1 MRTVNTIN
9 DITDPRIAPYR
20 SLKVRHP
27 EDDGL
32 FIVESKPAV
41 KSLLKT
47 DMEIVSCLTTR
58 KYYENFR
65 KDDSLIEEKNVRF
78 YLMEKNNIEDVIGF
92 RFHHGIMMAAKYPRR
107 ANTEERSSGWK
118 KPHLLVAL
126 NGVHD
131 PQNVGLIVR
140 NAAAFG
146 ADTLIVDDGTYEP
159 YYRKVARISM
169 GALFNIK
176 IAYENEL
183 CPALID
189 LKRKFGT
196 KIVVTSLGD
205 DCVGLE
211 EADLSGNICIVLGNE
226 SDGAASSVL
235 DIADIKIRIPHR
247 FDRADSLNV
256 ACAGAICLYQ
266 AMVQRGEVASDT

>member
-1 MRTVNTIN
+1 MRTANTIN
-9 DITDPRIAPYR
+9 DINDPRIAPYR

-32 FIVESKPAV
+32 FIVESRPAV
-41 KSLLKT
+41 RSLLRT
-47 DMEIVSCLTTR
+47 NMEIVSCLTTR
-58 KYYENFR
+58 EYYENFR
-65 KDDSLIEEKNVRF
+65 REDPLLEGKDLEL
-78 YLMEKNNIEDVIGF
+78 YLMEKKDIENVIGF

-107 ANTEERSSGWK
+107 MNTEERSSGWE
-118 KPHLLVAL
+118 KPHFLVAL

-146 ADTLIVDDGTYEP
+146 ADTLIVDGGTYEP

-176 IAYENEL
+176 IAYEEKL
-183 CPALID
+183 GPALLA
-189 LKRKFGT
+189 LKKKFGT
-196 KIVVTSLGD
+196 RIVVTSLGD

-211 EADLSGNICIVLGNE
+211 KADLSGNICVVLGNE
-226 SDGAASSVL
+226 ADGASSSVL
-235 DIADIKIRIPHR
+235 DIADTKIRIPHR

-266 AMVQRGEVASDT
+266 AAVKRAGS